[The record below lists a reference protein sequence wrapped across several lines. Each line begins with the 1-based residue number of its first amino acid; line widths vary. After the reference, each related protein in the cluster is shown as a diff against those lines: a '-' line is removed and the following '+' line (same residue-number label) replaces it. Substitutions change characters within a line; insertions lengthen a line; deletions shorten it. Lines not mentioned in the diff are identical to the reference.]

1 MLRLKF
7 NRLLLLLACI
17 GLLLYISIAMLYGL
31 RDEEPPTAD
40 IPTITKQQAAESAA
54 AFILQRYELHNP
66 ETYVVYQS
74 KKERNGYLQKEHLLE
89 AYTKQYGERFPI
101 DYYQVSVKD
110 SITKRQFEV
119 DVNYTN
125 SNIIGWHENLEIT
138 NRGQSSPISTTKA
151 DTLAKLEIRQ
161 MGFDPEDFIQ
171 VDATSDDATEE
182 QSTLHYEK
190 RTNPIGEA
198 KLHVRVNF
206 DQTNLTGFLVS
217 FQLPESHLD
226 WLAEQDDSASLMTWI
241 SMGFTLLM
249 TLAAIVFA
257 IIYRKHMKFSRGL
270 LLTTIFLVIYFMN
283 NVNMYPAFRAMGGD
297 MNSDFAIWFTIIFM
311 SVITVLLGISLYLSL
326 VAGVGLWN
334 AIGQR
339 KWPSW
344 KDGMFG
350 QEVYHGMGRG
360 YLLALFILGI
370 QQVLFYAGEVK
381 FDVWSVNDPT
391 DSVLN
396 MLEPRLFPLMAWVA
410 AISEEATFRLLG
422 IILFKK
428 LFRNNFIAILL
439 PSVIWA
445 ASHTQYPIY
454 PVYTRLIEVTIIGII
469 LGYVFLKYGFIT
481 AIFAHACMDSILMGL
496 SLFYLGHVGDIL
508 AGIVYLLLPGLVGLG
523 LAWLH
528 GKRRKP
534 PILGEPPPRLEVL

>member
-1 MLRLKF
+1 MLRLKL
-7 NRLLLLLACI
+7 NRFLLLLATI
-17 GLLLYISIAMLYGL
+17 GLLLYVGISVLYGL
-31 RDEEPPTAD
+31 RDEEPQAAD
-40 IPTITKQQAAESAA
+40 IPMITKQQAAESAA
-54 AFILQRYELHNP
+54 AFIRQRYELHNP
-66 ETYVVYQS
+66 QTYVVYQS
-74 KKERNGYLQKEHLLE
+74 KKERSGYFQKEHLLD
-89 AYTKQYGERFPI
+89 AYTKQYGDRFPI

-110 SITKRQFEV
+110 STTKRQFEV
-119 DVNYTN
+119 DVNFTN
-125 SNIIGWHENLEIT
+125 SNIIGWHENLAIT
-138 NRGQSSPISTTKA
+138 NTRQSSPISKTKA
-151 DTLAKLEIRQ
+151 DTLAKLELRQ
-161 MGFDPEDFIQ
+161 MGFDPEDFSPLD
-171 VDATSDDATEE
+171 VTSNDSAEDQT
-182 QSTLHYEK
+182 TLHYEK

-198 KLHVRVNF
+198 KLHVQVNF
-206 DQTNLTGFLVS
+206 DQANLTGYNVS
-217 FQLPESHLD
+217 FQLPASHLD
-226 WLAEQDDSASLMTWI
+226 WLKEQDDSASLMTWI

-270 LLTTIFLVIYFMN
+270 LLTTIFLVIYIMN
-283 NVNMYPAFRAMGGD
+283 NVNMYPAFRVMSGD
-297 MNSDFAIWFTIIFM
+297 TNSDLAIGFTIVFM
-311 SVITVLLGISLYLSL
+311 SAVTVLLGISLYLSL

-334 AIGQR
+334 SIGQR
-339 KWPSW
+339 KWPAW
-344 KDGMFG
+344 KDDMFG
-350 QEVYHGMGRG
+350 REVCDGMGRG
-360 YLLALFILGI
+360 YLLALFILGV

-481 AIFAHACMDSILMGL
+481 AIFAHASMDSILMGL
-496 SLFYLGHVGDIL
+496 SLFSLGHVGDVL
-508 AGIVYLLLPGLVGLG
+508 AGILYLALPGIVGLG
-523 LAWLH
+523 VAWLH

-534 PILGEPPPRLEVL
+534 PILGEPPPHLEVL

>member
-1 MLRLKF
+1 MRRLKF
-7 NRLLLLLACI
+7 NRSLLFLCCI
-17 GLLLYISIAMLYGL
+17 GLLLYFGVSMLYGL
-31 RDEEPPTAD
+31 HEEEASPAD
-40 IPTITKQQAAESAA
+40 MPTISKQQAAESAA
-54 AFILQRYELHNP
+54 SFIRQRYELHNP
-66 ETYVVYQS
+66 QTYVVYQS
-74 KKERNGYLQKEHLLE
+74 KKERNGYFQKEKLLE
-89 AYTKQYGERFPI
+89 SYTKQYGERFPI

-110 SITKRQFEV
+110 PTTKRQFEV

-125 SNIIGWHENLEIT
+125 SSIIGWHENLEINPT
-138 NRGQSSPISTTKA
+138 RQSSLISKTKA
-151 DTLAKLEIRQ
+151 DTLAKVELRQ
-161 MGFDPEDFIQ
+161 MGFDPEDFSRI
-171 VDATSDDATEE
+171 DETRNNSTEE
-182 QSTLHYEK
+182 QTTLLFEK

-198 KLHVRVNF
+198 KLQVRVDF
-206 DQTNLTGFLVS
+206 DQTNLTGFQVN
-217 FQLPESHLD
+217 FQLPASHLD
-226 WLAEQDDSASLMTWI
+226 WLTKQDDSASRMTWV
-241 SMGFTLLM
+241 SMGFSLLM

-257 IIYRKHMKFSRGL
+257 IIYRKHIRFSRGL
-270 LLTTIFLVIYFMN
+270 LLTTIFLVIYIMN
-283 NVNMYPAFRAMGGD
+283 NVNMYPAFRVMSGD
-297 MNSDFAIWFTIIFM
+297 MNSDFAVRFTILFM
-311 SVITVLLGISLYLSL
+311 SAITLLLGISLYLSL
-326 VAGVGLWN
+326 VAGIGLWN
-334 AIGQR
+334 SIGQN

-344 KDGMFG
+344 KENRFG
-350 QEVYHGMGRG
+350 QEVYDGMGRG
-360 YLLALFILGI
+360 YLLAIFVLGV
-370 QQVLFYAGEVK
+370 QQVLFYAGEMK

-410 AISEEATFRLLG
+410 AISEEATFRFLG

-496 SLFYLGHVGDIL
+496 SLFSLGNVGDVL
-508 AGIVYLLLPGLVGLG
+508 AGLLYLILPGIVGVG

-534 PILGEPPPRLEVL
+534 PIPGEPPPRLEVL